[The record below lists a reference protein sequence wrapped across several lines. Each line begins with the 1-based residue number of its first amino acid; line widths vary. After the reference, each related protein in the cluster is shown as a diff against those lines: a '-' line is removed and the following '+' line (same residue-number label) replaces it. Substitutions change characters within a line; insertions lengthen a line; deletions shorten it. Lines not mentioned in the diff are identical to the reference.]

1 MYLTF
6 WLTLRAVQDIF
17 QRNKMR
23 EEMDMDFADWMEMQ
37 LVLDGIHSDDDQDD
51 HGDRYPHE
59 DEESYDPMDF

>member
-23 EEMDMDFADWMEMQ
+23 EEMDMDFADWMELQ

-51 HGDRYPHE
+51 RYPYE